1 MNVSKLNIALPLQR
15 VQSTRELVVRYNQLK
30 LQISIKTL
38 PSSIIPHVN
47 MFGVSDIPKTIASDI
62 PKTIVS
68 DIPKTTVSD
77 IPKTKVSA
85 EETGGAHIA
94 IFLKRFKGVG
104 FLSVQ
109 WQ

>member
-1 MNVSKLNIALPLQR
+1 MSEVGRGRVECFEHCANSSR

-68 DIPKTTVSD
+68 DIPKTTLLFFS
-77 IPKTKVSA
+77 KGS
-85 EETGGAHIA
+85 EEWD
-94 IFLKRFKGVG
+94 V
-104 FLSVQ
+104 
-109 WQ
+109 